1 MAKKKPDTPDNTAEL
16 LAQLLEAQK
25 MAAAQSTAPA
35 GAITGQ
41 GIRNWQT
48 IIIFAVT
55 GAIGVGGWLVSSA
68 VTGTTKLNDI
78 DYRIKSLEAS
88 TQQVNELKLSQQQT
102 RVDVKELQSAVG
114 NINKSLESMSGDLK
128 AIGYQIN
135 QLTQNQIPKANK

>member
-1 MAKKKPDTPDNTAEL
+1 MAKKKPETDNTVEL
-16 LAQLLEAQK
+16 LAQILEIQK
-25 MAAAQSTAPA
+25 MAAAQSAAPT

-48 IIIFAVT
+48 LIIFALTAVV
-55 GAIGVGGWLVSSA
+55 GVGGWLVNSA
-68 VTGTTKLNDI
+68 VNGTTKLNDI
-78 DYRIKSLEAS
+78 DYRIKSLEVS
-88 TQQVNELKLSQQQT
+88 NQQVNELKISQQQT

-135 QLTQNQIPKANK
+135 QLTQNRTPKESK